1 MENIEMKTLD
11 RKTLLAIGIGC
22 VVGAG
27 VVSLVGQAIG
37 LTGYSAY
44 IAYALAVIMGLIYNL
59 PIIFASGAIKMDG
72 GPYALISTILGKKF
86 AGMYVVSFF
95 LYFPTISIYGV
106 ALGKYVN
113 SLLPN
118 VSVKTVAI
126 VVLTVFYI
134 INLRGIDF
142 LAKAQNIMTTL
153 LIVGLAT
160 FALMGMNKLN
170 MDHLLNYSS
179 PDFFTNGSKGILNAI
194 CVLMF
199 STTGQYYVVFF
210 TRFAKNPKKDM
221 PFAILGTTIVTF
233 FLYVAVTVVAAGV
246 LPLEV
251 VQNQPL
257 TYVAQEILSK
267 PLFIFFMIC
276 APFMAL
282 ATTINGCFAAYVE
295 PIFNATKDGWFPE
308 KLGKTNKKGNPWII
322 LTILWLASML
332 PIILNWDINTIANTY
347 VLVDLTLGVLMI
359 TSVSKLPKLYPNA
372 WNKREFGKNISNKT
386 FGIIIIMAYIVQA
399 IIIANSLT
407 SIKLYI
413 VITTIL
419 AFGIG
424 IFYSIKKEKDDS
436 IKIPIL
442 EINDE
447 D

>member
-1 MENIEMKTLD
+1 MENIDAKTLD
-11 RKTLLAIGIGC
+11 RKTLLAIGVGC

-44 IAYALAVIMGLIYNL
+44 IAYALAVVLGLIYNL

-72 GPYALISTILGKKF
+72 GPYALISTVLGKKF

-95 LYFPTISIYGV
+95 LYFPTIAIYGV

-118 VSVKTVAI
+118 VSVKLVAI
-126 VVLTVFYI
+126 IALTVFYI

-142 LAKAQNIMTTL
+142 LAKAQNFMTTL

-160 FALMGMNKLN
+160 FAIMGISKLN
-170 MDHLLNYSS
+170 MDHLVNFNN
-179 PDFFTNGSKGILNAI
+179 PDFITNGPKGILNAI

-199 STTGQYYVVFF
+199 STTGQYYVIFF

-221 PFAILGTTIVTF
+221 PFAIMGTTIVTL
-233 FLYVAVTVVAAGV
+233 FLYVAVTIVAAGV
-246 LPLEV
+246 LPLEMV
-251 VQNQPL
+251 KNQPL
-257 TYVAQEILSK
+257 TYVAKEILSK
-267 PLFIFFMIC
+267 PVFIFFMIC

-332 PIILNWDINTIANTY
+332 PIVLDWDINTIANTY

-359 TSVSKLPKLYPNA
+359 TSVSKLPKLYPNS
-372 WNKREFGKNISNKT
+372 WKNREFGKNIPNSMFT
-386 FGIIIIMAYIVQA
+386 LIIIMAYIVQA
-399 IIIANSLT
+399 IIILNSLT
-407 SIKLYI
+407 SIKAYI
-413 VITTIL
+413 VIITIL

-424 IFYSIKKEKDDS
+424 IVYSIKKEKDDS
-436 IKIPIL
+436 IKVPVL
-442 EINDE
+442 EIE

>member
-1 MENIEMKTLD
+1 MENTGTLD
-11 RKTLLAIGIGC
+11 RKTLLAIGTGC

-44 IAYALAVIMGLIYNL
+44 IAYALAVVLGLIYNL

-95 LYFPTISIYGV
+95 LYFPTIAIYGV

-118 VSVKTVAI
+118 VPVKLVALI
-126 VVLTVFYI
+126 VLTLFYV

-153 LIVGLAT
+153 LVVGLIT
-160 FALMGMNKLN
+160 FALMGINKLN
-170 MDHLLNYSS
+170 MNHILDVSS
-179 PDFFTNGSKGILNAI
+179 PEFFTNGPKGVLNAI

-199 STTGQYYVVFF
+199 STTGQYYVIYF

-221 PFAILGTTIVTF
+221 PFAILGTTVITL
-233 FLYVAVTVVAAGV
+233 FLYVSVTLVAVGV
-246 LPLEV
+246 LPLDV
-251 VQNQPL
+251 VKNQPL

-267 PLFIFFMIC
+267 PLFIFFMIS

-308 KLGKTNKKGNPWII
+308 KLGRTNKKGNPWII
-322 LTILWLASML
+322 LTLLWLASML
-332 PIILNWDINTIANTY
+332 PIVLDWDINTIANTY
-347 VLVDLTLGVLMI
+347 VLVDLTLGILMI

-372 WNKREFGKNISNKT
+372 WAKREFGKHVSDGMFKLIV
-386 FGIIIIMAYIVQA
+386 IMAYIVQA
-399 IIIANSLT
+399 IIILNSLT

-413 VITTIL
+413 IVITVV
-419 AFGIG
+419 AFGTG
-424 IFYSIKKEKDDS
+424 IFYATKKEKDDS

-442 EINDE
+442 EIKDE